1 MKQGTIFWVIAFVLT
16 CALAVFQRMT
26 GPTYPHSGQAA
37 IDGASITYTLP
48 RSHAGESNCPIE
60 VAVPA
65 ENFLGVLEW
74 KRHNT
79 DDDWRQIPMVFH
91 DGKLRGELPLQPIAG
106 KLDYRVVLGGPSG
119 KTFLPKE
126 RPLVMRFRG
135 EVPAWLMIPHI
146 LAMFIAM
153 LFSTRAGLEY
163 FSKEP
168 NLKSLV
174 PWTVAM
180 LFLGGLVLGPLVQKY
195 AFTTW
200 WSGWPLGKDL
210 TDNKTMIALIG
221 WLFAWFAL
229 WKGRSGKVWALA
241 AALLL
246 ILVYLIP
253 HSVLG
258 SEFDYREAESKK
270 VVSLHA
276 PLESRPL
283 QE

>member
-1 MKQGTIFWVIAFVLT
+1 MKQGTIFWVIAFLLT
-16 CALAVFQRMT
+16 CALGVFQRVT
-26 GPTYPHSGQAA
+26 GPTYPHSGQSA
-37 IDGASITYTLP
+37 IDGVSFSYTLP

-60 VAVPA
+60 FAVPS
-65 ENFLGVLEW
+65 ENIQGVLEW

-79 DDDWRQIPMVFH
+79 DDNWTQSAMVFR
-91 DGKLRGELPLQPIAG
+91 DGKLCGELPLQPIAG
-106 KLDYRVVLGGPSG
+106 KLDYRVVLSGPSG

-135 EVPAWLMIPHI
+135 EVPPWLMIPHI

-153 LFSTRAGLEY
+153 LLSTRAGLEY

-168 NLKSLV
+168 KLKSLV
-174 PWTVAM
+174 PWTVAF

-200 WSGWPLGKDL
+200 WSGWPVAKDL

-229 WKGRSGKVWALA
+229 WKGTNPKKWALA

-246 ILVYLIP
+246 ILVFLIP

-270 VVSLHA
+270 VVSLYTQ
-276 PLESRPL
+276 LEPGPL